1 MKQFA
6 SIDKIDMVI
15 LYTLE
20 LVSSISVLLLAFG
33 LIASMA
39 NVLTKGS
46 VLTDNLFMQ
55 HVWAWTQCIAIDA
68 SVAGTI
74 IRTFRYHAERDYVKF
89 ALHGLLSILL
99 LFTAA
104 IVSNIE
110 SVQQTLNL
118 SLNASYMHVF
128 VPVEALIWVRS
139 LAIVLLIVAHA
150 LRHVQQGSKHIELAR
165 SATQQPTPFVLTPE
179 LVDALRA
186 ALAQVT
192 ITEEQQ
198 QDLLASASEQ
208 KMNIQETGADKYTKQ
223 EVRKGEQQAL
233 PVPESEQGANAQE
246 TAADEH
252 TGQKV
257 SEDEQEANTAQEV
270 CVGKHDERAVDKDEQ
285 RTGTIERE
293 SERET
298 NNYER
303 VKVYLTTHPEATDR
317 DIADALT
324 ISKSTANKWKKRVK
338 SVGE

>member
-6 SIDKIDMVI
+6 SIEKIDTAI
-15 LYTLE
+15 LYALE
-20 LVSSISVLLLAFG
+20 FTSSISVLLLAFG

-55 HVWAWTQCIAIDA
+55 RVWAWTQCIAIDA
-68 SVAGTI
+68 NVAGTI
-74 IRTFRYHAERDYVKF
+74 IRTYRYHAQRERVKCT
-89 ALHGLLSILL
+89 LHAFLSVLL

-118 SLNASYMHVF
+118 SLEASYMHVF
-128 VPVEALIWVRS
+128 IPVEALIWVRS
-139 LAIVLLIVAHA
+139 LAIA
-150 LRHVQQGSKHIELAR
+150 LRHVQSEPEHTASNQ
-165 SATQQPTPFVLTPE
+165 ATTPQPTPFVLTPE

-192 ITEEQQ
+192 VTEEP
-198 QDLLASASEQ
+198 
-208 KMNIQETGADKYTKQ
+208 
-223 EVRKGEQQAL
+223 QQAL
-233 PVPESEQGANAQE
+233 PAPRGEQGANTAQQATGVEYTEQGASKNEQGANA
-246 TAADEH
+246 DER
-252 TGQKV
+252 
-257 SEDEQEANTAQEV
+257 EDEQ
-270 CVGKHDERAVDKDEQ
+270 
-285 RTGTIERE
+285 
-293 SERET
+293 ET

-303 VKVYLTTHPEATDR
+303 VRIYLTAYPEATDR

-338 SVGE
+338 SGGEQANKEGDA